1 MVSERGS
8 VGDQKRL
15 FWRVKEPLS
24 ETSVAKTQVIVGYFQ
39 ETELQLV
46 DNQHFINGVWD
57 VGFLFEN
64 PRRQETRNYINV
76 SSTNSEKF
84 RTYSYC
90 LIIDFT
96 PQSYLLFFIYR

>member
-46 DNQHFINGVWD
+46 DNQHLINGVWD

-76 SSTNSEKF
+76 SSTNSEKKEKNKRYPF
-84 RTYSYC
+84 GMQKATFY
-90 LIIDFT
+90 
-96 PQSYLLFFIYR
+96 QAKA